1 MYFSLKNTFS
11 QQTGWCTKEYVD
23 NKMMQYKTTYTRAL
37 YDWEQQ
43 AKPWYVS
50 GKKKNNNNR

>member
-1 MYFSLKNTFS
+1 
-11 QQTGWCTKEYVD
+11 
-23 NKMMQYKTTYTRAL
+23 MQYKTTYTRAL